1 MTTSDR
7 DEPLYLGF
15 HAPEDVARLAKYHT
29 QWDAPPGPI
38 ALHRAHG
45 PVARIN
51 LYVGANNS
59 GKSRLLRALLQAQP
73 SSGLL
78 AAAHGLRARAIAD
91 LRDMSRVYPPD
102 GPEFEVKMR
111 WGRVRGQHCFIDPS
125 RIAWAH
131 AELERWPLYSLLDR
145 ETVDVAGRL
154 PGSAD
159 SPSVGMDGP
168 VHLQFK
174 LWESLVAF
182 DYAECETDGAV
193 EERMLGERWPHVAA
207 FADVLKLRR
216 SSVAPASRVYIPVLR
231 SAHTLHG
238 CGSERGEAG
247 DVFLRTVVE
256 NYQIAVSDET
266 PSCEVFTGLQLYE
279 QVLRDRCGPK
289 RTRERVDAFERFL
302 GEQFFDGQSVEIVP
316 RYTREREE
324 QHIFVKIGERAER
337 ELHNLGD
344 GINALILILYK
355 IFTAEPGT
363 WIFIEEPELNLHPGL
378 QRIFLKILL
387 REAAARNLRVFM
399 TTHSNHL
406 VGMAMH
412 HPREIS
418 VFALTPETSEASS
431 FLVRAVQGPELA
443 LLDELGVDNASVFL
457 ANCSLWVEG
466 ACDRIYLRGFFLA
479 YERAGGPKLRED
491 LDFAFFEYG
500 GSSFTH
506 YLFGGGSE
514 ADVERIRAQFV
525 ANRVFLLAD
534 QDDGGGA
541 ARKHARDKYADLRA
555 AARAGDA
562 FQFATTEP
570 AREIENLLAPAALRA
585 LLRHQRERLDPA
597 LKDVDPELLPW
608 DALTTEDRLARK
620 YHENFAALLAGTGV
634 RVDFSASRKK
644 MAIADAFARA
654 VEAGQIVWEDLG
666 DEAQALTRTICG
678 FIARHNPA
686 RGPA

>member
-29 QWDAPPGPI
+29 EWDAPPGSI

-73 SSGLL
+73 SGGLL

-102 GPEFEVKMR
+102 GPEFEVKSSLNQAGAR
-111 WGRVRGQHCFIDPS
+111 FYVAPA
-125 RIAWAH
+125 RIAWAC
-131 AELERWPLYSLLDR
+131 EQLERWPLDSLLTSESMNPD
-145 ETVDVAGRL
+145 TVL
-154 PGSAD
+154 AD
-159 SPSVGMDGP
+159 LTIAPLADQFWSTPLD
-168 VHLQFK
+168 FK
-174 LWESLVAF
+174 LWGAIVPIHYGNLELNSEPIE
-182 DYAECETDGAV
+182 AEAL
-193 EERMLGERWPHVAA
+193 ERRWPNIGA
-207 FADVLKLRR
+207 FRRILKLRR
-216 SSVAPASRVYIPVLR
+216 FSVAPASRVYIPVLR

-324 QHIFVKIGERAER
+324 QHIFVKIGEREER

-344 GINALILILYK
+344 GINALILILYR

-466 ACDRIYLRGFFLA
+466 ACDRIYLRGFLTVF
-479 YERAGGPKLRED
+479 ERAGGPKLRED

-506 YLFGGGSE
+506 YLFGGGS
-514 ADVERIRAQFV
+514 DVERIRAQFV

-608 DALTTEDRLARK
+608 DALTVQDRLARK

-634 RVDFSASRKK
+634 RVDFSTSRKK

>member
-1 MTTSDR
+1 M
-7 DEPLYLGF
+7 
-15 HAPEDVARLAKYHT
+15 
-29 QWDAPPGPI
+29 
-38 ALHRAHG
+38 
-45 PVARIN
+45 
-51 LYVGANNS
+51 
-59 GKSRLLRALLQAQP
+59 
-73 SSGLL
+73 
-78 AAAHGLRARAIAD
+78 
-91 LRDMSRVYPPD
+91 
-102 GPEFEVKMR
+102 
-111 WGRVRGQHCFIDPS
+111 
-125 RIAWAH
+125 
-131 AELERWPLYSLLDR
+131 
-145 ETVDVAGRL
+145 
-154 PGSAD
+154 
-159 SPSVGMDGP
+159 
-168 VHLQFK
+168 
-174 LWESLVAF
+174 
-182 DYAECETDGAV
+182 
-193 EERMLGERWPHVAA
+193 
-207 FADVLKLRR
+207 
-216 SSVAPASRVYIPVLR
+216 LR